1 MKKNKRRKKNKNTKI
16 LLVIIIIVIAIAIW
30 LTMQI
35 KRLMI
40 LNQEETTNQ
49 ISNSEE
55 EQAEENKDN
64 EIITFDTFVDKVYTT
79 QEIENATATQINNWY
94 NANDDKKVDY
104 VRALG
109 NADNENSANNVA
121 SSVFKNTNQSIES
134 SKVVAETEL
143 YYVVEVKYDYM
154 KQNVSKR
161 NTQKVIV
168 FKSFYYNASN
178 EKFNLDDIQN
188 IKIILD
194 LKNYVENSSNEG
206 KRYIQ
211 SFIEKNGK
219 KCEYNL
225 YYLNVNYGQEGK
237 NDTVDLMKETVTI
250 DIATGKIENTQSQA
264 IKNNIGVK

>member
-1 MKKNKRRKKNKNTKI
+1 
-16 LLVIIIIVIAIAIW
+16 
-30 LTMQI
+30 
-35 KRLMI
+35 
-40 LNQEETTNQ
+40 
-49 ISNSEE
+49 
-55 EQAEENKDN
+55 
-64 EIITFDTFVDKVYTT
+64 
-79 QEIENATATQINNWY
+79 
-94 NANDDKKVDY
+94 
-104 VRALG
+104 
-109 NADNENSANNVA
+109 
-121 SSVFKNTNQSIES
+121 
-134 SKVVAETEL
+134 
-143 YYVVEVKYDYM
+143 M

-225 YYLNVNYGQEGK
+225 YYLNVNYGQEEK
-237 NDTVDLMKETVTI
+237 NDTVDLMKEIVTI
-250 DIATGKIENTQSQA
+250 DIATGKIENTQSQT
-264 IKNNIGVK
+264 IKNNIEVK